1 MTPVCLKIADHPGN
15 LRVLIMNTPAR
26 RNALSDEMRKA
37 LREALTRAQQD
48 PEVRAIVLTGAEGI
62 FCAGGDIKAMGQP
75 VPIALKRLDVLHD
88 VVRLIAL
95 GPKPV
100 VAAVEGVSYGAG
112 MSLALACDCVVTTE
126 TARFCASFSRIGL
139 APDCGILWSLPR
151 RVGAAFAQRI
161 LMDGRER
168 KGAEA
173 IEIGLA
179 DVLAEGD
186 LLAAA
191 LAQADALV
199 PAAAQPTAYIKSI
212 IAQHFGDLNA
222 VLAAE
227 REAQA
232 ALFLTKDH
240 AEAAAAFLEKRPP
253 VFTGK

>member
-1 MTPVCLKIADHPGN
+1 MSDCLKIEDHPGN
-15 LRVLIMNTPAR
+15 LRVLIMNIPAR
-26 RNALSDEMRKA
+26 RNALSDEMREA
-37 LREALTRAQQD
+37 LRAALKSAQAD
-48 PEVRAIVLTGAEGI
+48 PKIRAIVLAGTEGI

-75 VPIALKRLDVLHD
+75 VPIALKRLDVLHE

-100 VAAVEGVSYGAG
+100 VAAVDGVAYGAG
-112 MSLALACDCVVTTE
+112 MSLAMACDCVVATE

-151 RVGAAFAQRI
+151 RVGPAFAQRI

-168 KGAEA
+168 KGREA

-186 LLAAA
+186 LLTVA
-191 LAQADALV
+191 LAQAAALV
-199 PAAAQPTAYIKSI
+199 PAAPLPNGFTKSI

-227 REAQA
+227 QEAQA

-240 AEAAAAFLEKRPP
+240 AEATAAFLEKRPP
-253 VFTGK
+253 VFAGE